1 MTKWRKLDNSAKIF
15 PIDSDK
21 NFSAVYRMS
30 VLLTEDINPKIL
42 KDAVNKTLE
51 SFTSFKVCLKR
62 GFFWYYLEEN
72 TKEIIIDEEKNY
84 PCKYIDKNTNNGY
97 LFKVTY
103 YKNKINVDTFHSLT
117 DGSSSIEFIKAI
129 AYNYIDLAHPDE
141 TKNIPEM
148 EVKQNIE
155 VNDKNTE
162 DSYMKNYQKSLKSPK
177 GGKRAY
183 ILHGRRIPLYGVNVT
198 HGFINLKQIIKRCR
212 KLKEAAAEERLRMG
226 VTSCGHQRHLRQLF

>member
-30 VLLTEDINPKIL
+30 VLLTEEIKHDLL
-42 KDAVNKTLE
+42 KKAVDKTLE

-72 TKEIIIDEEKNY
+72 TKEVLVDEEKNY

-129 AYNYIDLAHPDE
+129 AYNYIDLAHPEE

-148 EVKQNIE
+148 EIKQNIE

-162 DSYMKNYQKSLKSPK
+162 DSYIKNYQKHLKLPK
-177 GGKRAY
+177 GGEKAY
-183 ILHGRRIPLYGVNVT
+183 ILHGRRIPL
-198 HGFINLKQIIKRCR
+198 
-212 KLKEAAAEERLRMG
+212 
-226 VTSCGHQRHLRQLF
+226 

>member
-103 YKNKINVDTFHSLT
+103 YKNKINV
-117 DGSSSIEFIKAI
+117 A
-129 AYNYIDLAHPDE
+129 
-141 TKNIPEM
+141 
-148 EVKQNIE
+148 
-155 VNDKNTE
+155 
-162 DSYMKNYQKSLKSPK
+162 
-177 GGKRAY
+177 
-183 ILHGRRIPLYGVNVT
+183 
-198 HGFINLKQIIKRCR
+198 IIKRLY
-212 KLKEAAAEERLRMG
+212 KTVEMANPL
-226 VTSCGHQRHLRQLF
+226 LFNLISIPLLLL